1 MWILITPC
9 GPNLSELK
17 IFALVNSWTVF
28 SRGLCTAPGK
38 RKKRDEETDFKQIF
52 LGNQEAN
59 MLVKFKKNQKTKKIS
74 QKTNP
79 WLSEASVR
87 IISVGIRKAKT
98 KGEVERDKW
107 EELTMVMNGIVMAR
121 QKS

>member
-1 MWILITPC
+1 M
-9 GPNLSELK
+9 
-17 IFALVNSWTVF
+17 F

-79 WLSEASVR
+79 RLSEASVR

-98 KGEVERDKW
+98 KGEVERDK
-107 EELTMVMNGIVMAR
+107 
-121 QKS
+121 